1 MREMSDYKI
10 EKERFCVRWFFS
22 DGTEEEGNLYLSLQ
36 AAHHE
41 GREMVRDVLNQ
52 PDLFLPINFL
62 RGETRLI
69 NKESVMM
76 VSFPS
81 PQDEDDRADLLY
93 SIYQVN
99 IILDNRERMEGKLAF
114 LLPAHSSRVKD
125 YLNQADAFVEL
136 RKDGQ
141 IYLINRK
148 HIISVEEK

>member
-1 MREMSDYKI
+1 MSEYKV
-10 EKERFCVRWFFS
+10 EKKRFCVKLFFS
-22 DGTEEEGNLYLSLQ
+22 DGTEEEGDFYLSLQ

-41 GREMVRDVLNQ
+41 GRELVRDVLNQ
-52 PDLFLPINFL
+52 PDLFLPINFV

-69 NKESVMM
+69 NKENLMM

-81 PQDEDDRADLLY
+81 AREEDDSADLLN

-99 IILDNRERMEGKLAF
+99 VTLDSRAQMEGKLVF

-125 YLNQADAFVEL
+125 YLNLAEAFVEL
-136 RKDGQ
+136 RKDGE

-148 HIISVEEK
+148 HIISVEER